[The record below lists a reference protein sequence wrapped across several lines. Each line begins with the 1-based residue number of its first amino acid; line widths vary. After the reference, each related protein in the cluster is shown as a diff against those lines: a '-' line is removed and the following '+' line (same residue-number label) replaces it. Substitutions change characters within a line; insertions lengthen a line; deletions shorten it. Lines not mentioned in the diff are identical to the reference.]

1 MPAVGLTQYTQPM
14 GSHLEIPNRAS
25 AGHTMIVTSPLSG
38 GKEREG
44 KGKTMGWNIQ
54 VGGTIRSL
62 TWGTC
67 LLLMPSHGWAQ
78 EPTAPTLA
86 PEAPAVQTE
95 RHLTNIRQLTF
106 SGKNAEA
113 YFSSS
118 GHQLVYQS
126 TLEPDGKTQ
135 RGCYQ
140 IYIMNLEGANV
151 YRVSTG
157 TGGTTCGYFFPG
169 DRRVLFSST
178 HINSTLCPPEPPRGE
193 RYRWA
198 LDDYD
203 LFTMSLKGWDLQ
215 RLTATPGY
223 DAEATI
229 SPDGR
234 TIVWTSMRDGDL
246 DIYTMKLDGTNVK
259 RLTETIGYDG
269 GAFFSP
275 DSKRLVYRA
284 NHPATD
290 QEVKAYQDLLA
301 KNLVEPSHMELFI
314 MNADGSNQ
322 TQITN
327 NGKANFAPYFLPH
340 GKGVIFASNLSTPEG
355 HHGPPS
361 FHLYTINDD
370 GTGLEQ
376 ITFEGH
382 FNSFPMFSP
391 DGTQLVWS
399 SDRNAAAKGEYNI
412 FLADWVP

>member
-1 MPAVGLTQYTQPM
+1 MGWKINGGMWNMYLTLTALLVLMSSPGWGQESVPPIPPTDTLPTQP
-14 GSHLEIPNRAS
+14 
-25 AGHTMIVTSPLSG
+25 
-38 GKEREG
+38 
-44 KGKTMGWNIQ
+44 
-54 VGGTIRSL
+54 
-62 TWGTC
+62 
-67 LLLMPSHGWAQ
+67 
-78 EPTAPTLA
+78 
-86 PEAPAVQTE
+86 E

-113 YFSSS
+113 YFSSG
-118 GHQLVYQS
+118 GHQLVFQS

-140 IYIMNLEGANV
+140 IYIMNLEGSNV
-151 YRVSTG
+151 YQVSTG

-178 HINSTLCPPEPPRGE
+178 HLNSTLCPPDPPRGE

-203 LFTMSLKGWDLQ
+203 LFTISLKGWDLQ
-215 RLTATPGY
+215 RLTTTPGY

-246 DIYTMKLDGTNVK
+246 DIYTMRLDGTNVK

-275 DSKRLVYRA
+275 DSKRIVYRA
-284 NHPATD
+284 HHPASEKD
-290 QEVKAYQDLLA
+290 IKVYKELLA

-322 TQITN
+322 TQITE
-327 NGKANFAPYFLPH
+327 NGKANFAPYFMPS

-355 HHGPPS
+355 HQGPPS

-376 ITFEGH
+376 ITFNGN

-391 DGTQLVWS
+391 DGSQLVWS
-399 SDRNAAAKGEYNI
+399 SDRNAAIKGEYNI